1 MMGEPSLNLCRKR
14 KSIVEFSMPRSFGNF
29 LFPNFYPKTFIPK
42 LLSQKELVGRIL
54 AFVPVAVAQGV

>member
-1 MMGEPSLNLCRKR
+1 MMGEPSLNLCKER

-29 LFPNFYPKTFIPK
+29 LSPDFYPRFFIPK
-42 LLSQKELVGRIL
+42 LLSQKELVGRVL